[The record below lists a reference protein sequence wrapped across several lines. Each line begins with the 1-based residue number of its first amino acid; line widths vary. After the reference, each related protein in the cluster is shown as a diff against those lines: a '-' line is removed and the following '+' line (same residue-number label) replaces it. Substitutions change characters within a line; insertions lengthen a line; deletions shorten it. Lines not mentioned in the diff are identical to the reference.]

1 MYCTK
6 IRMRAF
12 KCNQQTAE
20 RLTSVDLKRCGQQK
34 VQALVNW
41 FNPIIRGT
49 VYLCFIYLRPWLS
62 RPDHAWLCTRSL
74 NRSFAVT
81 CVSFLSSFFV
91 CGCVCVCVCVCAA
104 IAQAPSTSSWK
115 WALVL
120 LRDTD
125 EWIFIRKSGVGTAA
139 AWKLFPVEF
148 VSFSLDHLLWLAL
161 VSQSLNL

>member
-1 MYCTK
+1 MYCTN
-6 IRMRAF
+6 ICMCAF
-12 KCNQQTAE
+12 KCSQQTAE
-20 RLTSVDLKRCGQQK
+20 RLTSADLKRCGQQK

-81 CVSFLSSFFV
+81 CVSFLSFFV
-91 CGCVCVCVCVCAA
+91 FVFCAA
-104 IAQAPSTSSWK
+104 IAQAPSTSSRK

-148 VSFSLDHLLWLAL
+148 GSFSLDHLLWLEL